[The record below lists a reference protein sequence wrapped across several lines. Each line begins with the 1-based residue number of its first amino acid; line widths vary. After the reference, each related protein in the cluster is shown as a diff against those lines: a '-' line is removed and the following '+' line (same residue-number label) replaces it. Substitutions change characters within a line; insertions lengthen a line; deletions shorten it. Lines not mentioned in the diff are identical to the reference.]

1 MKVVLRHL
9 GLKPLKLLLA
19 AILIAVTP
27 PLFAAEDTC
36 GGYSTLLYAN
46 DKTVLTICHGPY
58 TKINRKRLDQWQGCD
73 DAVIKITDKNSGKTT
88 QYADCLSE
96 AGKQFRIQGSAFML
110 RHFQITY
117 PGFESEPLLIESL
130 DLETSKKTY
139 EFEKQFPACGRN
151 DIDHAAKQID
161 SSTAKTFNRETYFTS
176 VYGGFYKLRDCAK
189 SDPQSVLTILR
200 KYHQNSDL
208 FDGEVVETLSSV
220 TSEVE
225 LIHAAI
231 RR

>member
-1 MKVVLRHL
+1 
-9 GLKPLKLLLA
+9 
-19 AILIAVTP
+19 
-27 PLFAAEDTC
+27 
-36 GGYSTLLYAN
+36 
-46 DKTVLTICHGPY
+46 
-58 TKINRKRLDQWQGCD
+58 
-73 DAVIKITDKNSGKTT
+73 
-88 QYADCLSE
+88 
-96 AGKQFRIQGSAFML
+96 ML
-110 RHFQITY
+110 RHFQTTY

-161 SSTAKTFNRETYFTS
+161 STTAKTFNRETYFTS

-200 KYHQNSDL
+200 KYQNSDL